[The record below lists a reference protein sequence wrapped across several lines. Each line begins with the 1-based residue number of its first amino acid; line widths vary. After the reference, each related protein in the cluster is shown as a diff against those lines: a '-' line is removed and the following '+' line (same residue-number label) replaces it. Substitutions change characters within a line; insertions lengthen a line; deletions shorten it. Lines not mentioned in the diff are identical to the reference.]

1 MSKRNP
7 STFEH
12 LLVVLCRSMLLEL
25 HTGYTD
31 SVYAGTKRL
40 LRGSSQRPGEGVGD
54 GAKSADL
61 VAMIAGVT
69 GEGDTAL
76 SSFS

>member
-7 STFEH
+7 CTFEH
-12 LLVVLCRSMLLEL
+12 LLAVLCRSMLLEL

-40 LRGSSQRPGEGVGD
+40 LRGRVGN
-54 GAKSADL
+54 GAKSAVL

-76 SSFS
+76 SFFS

>member
-1 MSKRNP
+1 
-7 STFEH
+7 
-12 LLVVLCRSMLLEL
+12 MLLEL

-40 LRGSSQRPGEGVGD
+40 LRGRVGN
-54 GAKSADL
+54 GAKSAVL

-76 SSFS
+76 SFFS